1 MTMSRPNVKRRDTLA
16 HRAHSLSIR
25 ATFLEPHPHLPDS
38 HLGQEALSNGPFQS
52 GYQWANPLA
61 FLTVSACFQK
71 LRETE
76 SERKMWQ
83 FLNSVGH

>member
-1 MTMSRPNVKRRDTLA
+1 MSCPKVKRLDTLA
-16 HRAHSLSIR
+16 YRAGSLSIG

-38 HLGQEALSNGPFQS
+38 HLGQEALSTGTFQS
-52 GYQWANPLA
+52 SCQWANPLA
-61 FLTVSACFQK
+61 FLTASACFQK

-83 FLNSVGH
+83 ILNSVGH